1 MMTLVQRNLPSGT
14 VTFLFTDV
22 EGSTKLLHERGAAEY
37 ANALAEHRR
46 ILRGAFGAQGGVEV
60 DTQGDAFFVAFPTAA
75 GALEAARAITEGLKG
90 GPIRVRIGIH
100 TGMPHLSEEGY
111 VGEDVHKGARIAAAA
126 HGGQVLLSKE
136 TRELAEVDVTDLGE
150 HRLKD
155 FERPVAIFQLGSARF
170 PPLKTISNTNLPRPA
185 SSFVGREREVEEV
198 LALLRDGARLLTL
211 TGPGGSGKTRLAIE
225 AAASLVPE
233 IKAGVFWV
241 GLAPLRDPA
250 LVTETIGQTIGA
262 KDGLADHIGQR
273 ELLLV
278 VDNLEQVVEAAP
290 ELATLVET
298 CPNLKLMVT
307 SRERL
312 RVRGEVEYPVQPL
325 AEPEAVDLFCARAGT
340 EPDNAVRGL
349 CRALDNLPLALE
361 LAAARASVLSPQQI
375 LERISERLDLL
386 RGGRD
391 ADPRQQTLRATI
403 EWSYEL
409 LPAEEKRL
417 FARLAVFAGGSTL
430 EAAERVADANL
441 DTLQSLTDK
450 SLLRHTDERFWMLE
464 TIRDYAAD
472 QLEASVAAGELR
484 SRHAEHFLTLAEGNE
499 PRLRDEE
506 LKGEREWLDR
516 LELELDNFRAAL
528 DFLEASAE
536 TQLALRMAGALSA
549 LWANN
554 GHVVE
559 GRRRLEHA
567 LAADALPTA
576 ARAKALDGA
585 AEMASFS
592 EDTTAMRAWAEEAL
606 ALHRGLGD
614 RRGIADA
621 MASLGVAL
629 GEGGD
634 WTSARQV
641 LEESL
646 GRFRDLG
653 NDPRVMWGTRTL
665 AWAYAECGDLTRAR
679 DLYEDALRQAR
690 AAGNRLFESVV
701 LGSLSWLGVREGRV
715 LEASQLLKESLR
727 IKRELGERIE
737 TATGLCHAASIL
749 AVRGRTDVATRLIS
763 CFEAISEEIGGSY
776 LWVTRMNE
784 GTLLIIRGQLD
795 ATAFDIAW
803 QQGSKL
809 TADEA
814 IALALDALDEVS

>member
-1 MMTLVQRNLPSGT
+1 
-14 VTFLFTDV
+14 
-22 EGSTKLLHERGAAEY
+22 
-37 ANALAEHRR
+37 
-46 ILRGAFGAQGGVEV
+46 
-60 DTQGDAFFVAFPTAA
+60 
-75 GALEAARAITEGLKG
+75 
-90 GPIRVRIGIH
+90 
-100 TGMPHLSEEGY
+100 
-111 VGEDVHKGARIAAAA
+111 
-126 HGGQVLLSKE
+126 
-136 TRELAEVDVTDLGE
+136 
-150 HRLKD
+150 
-155 FERPVAIFQLGSARF
+155 
-170 PPLKTISNTNLPRPA
+170 
-185 SSFVGREREVEEV
+185 
-198 LALLRDGARLLTL
+198 
-211 TGPGGSGKTRLAIE
+211 
-225 AAASLVPE
+225 
-233 IKAGVFWV
+233 
-241 GLAPLRDPA
+241 
-250 LVTETIGQTIGA
+250 
-262 KDGLADHIGQR
+262 
-273 ELLLV
+273 
-278 VDNLEQVVEAAP
+278 
-290 ELATLVET
+290 
-298 CPNLKLMVT
+298 MVT

-340 EPDNAVRGL
+340 EPDDAVRGL

-375 LERISERLDLL
+375 LARISERLDLL

-409 LPAEEKRL
+409 LPAEEKLL

-430 EAAERVADANL
+430 ESAEQVADANL
-441 DTLQSLTDK
+441 DTLQSLADK

-472 QLEASVAAGELR
+472 RLEASAESDALR
-484 SRHAEHFLTLAEGNE
+484 SRHAEHFLALAEGNE
-499 PRLRDEE
+499 PRLRDDE
-506 LKGEREWLDR
+506 LKGGREWLDR
-516 LELELDNFRAAL
+516 LERELDNFRAAL

-567 LAADALPTA
+567 LAADALPTP
-576 ARAKALDGA
+576 ARAKALGGA

-592 EDTTAMRAWAEEAL
+592 EDTAAMRAWAEGAL
-606 ALHRGLGD
+606 ALYRGLGD

-634 WTSARQV
+634 WTAARQV

-646 GRFRDLG
+646 GRFRELG
-653 NDPRVMWGTRTL
+653 DDPRVMWGTRTL
-665 AWAYAECGDLTRAR
+665 AWAYAECGELTRAR
-679 DLYEDALRQAR
+679 ELYEDALRQAR
-690 AAGNRLFESVV
+690 VAGNRLFESVA
-701 LGSLSWLGVREGRV
+701 LGSLSWRALREGR
-715 LEASQLLKESLR
+715 LKEASELLKDSLR

-749 AVRGRTDVATRLIS
+749 AAGGRTDVATRLIS
-763 CFEAISEEIGGSY
+763 CFEAVSEEIGGSY
-776 LWVTRMNE
+776 PWVTRMNE
-784 GTLLIIRGQLD
+784 KTLSIIRAQLD

-814 IALALDALDEVS
+814 IAIALDALDEVS